1 MRLHRHDRQ
10 VPRARA
16 RRARTGGGQALVETA
31 IVVVMLTFLIL
42 GIMELG
48 WAFLRTNMIVHAARD
63 GGRYAATLDVAY
75 RDPTTKY
82 FTGAGITKI
91 QTHVNALLSTVGY
104 TAPPAVVT
112 VDQACDG
119 AGATAVPT
127 VQVTIT
133 GPFPL
138 LFNLIPGSFS
148 VSRSVVFQDEKRK
161 CT

>member
-10 VPRARA
+10 VPRAQA
-16 RRARTGGGQALVETA
+16 RRAAGRGQALVETA

-63 GGRYAATLDVAY
+63 GGRYGATLDVAY

-82 FTGAGITKI
+82 FTGAGVTKI
-91 QTHVNALLSTVGY
+91 TDHVNALLSTVGY
-104 TAPPAVVT
+104 TPSSVNVS
-112 VDQACDG
+112 QACDG